1 MSGRVRIAT
10 RKSAL
15 ALWQARHV
23 ATLLE
28 AQHPGLNVELLPMS
42 TRGDRLL
49 GTPLSKIGGKGL
61 FLKELEHALIA
72 GEADIAVHSM
82 KDVPVEVTPE
92 LGIAA
97 VLERADASD
106 AWVSPGGATVEALE
120 PGAVVGT
127 SSLRR
132 RCQLL
137 ALRPDLQV
145 VDLRGNVNTRLEKL
159 DAGQYQAIILATA
172 GLQRLGL
179 EQRITCQ
186 LPPPKWVPSPNQG
199 IIGVQ
204 CRLND
209 EQTIKLLAP
218 LEHQPTRQVSDAE
231 RSLSRRLG
239 GSCRLPLGAWAEIS
253 GDGKLFLHALVGSS
267 DGQTVI
273 RAEASSPANDPEA
286 AARSAA
292 EALLEQGAAALI
304 AAELEADS

>member
-23 ATLLE
+23 AALLE
-28 AQHPGLNVELLPMS
+28 AQHPGLKVELLPMS

-97 VLERADASD
+97 VLERANASD
-106 AWVSPGGATVEALE
+106 AWVSSEGATPDDLA
-120 PGAVVGT
+120 PGSVVGT

-145 VDLRGNVNTRLEKL
+145 ENLRGNVNTRLEKL
-159 DAGQYQAIILATA
+159 DSGEYQAIILATA

-179 EQRITCQ
+179 EQRISCQ
-186 LPPPKWVPSPNQG
+186 LPPPRWVPSPNQG

-204 CRLND
+204 CRQED
-209 EQTIKLLAP
+209 QETIELLAP

-239 GSCRLPLGAWAEIS
+239 GSCRLPLGAWAEITS
-253 GDGKLFLHALVGSS
+253 AGTLSLHALVGSS
-267 DGQTVI
+267 DGHTVI
-273 RAEASSPANDPEA
+273 RAEAT
-286 AARSAA
+286 SAA
-292 EALLEQGAAALI
+292 SEPEVAAQSAAQALLEQGAAEVI
-304 AAELEADS
+304 AAELEENA

>member
-1 MSGRVRIAT
+1 MSGRLRIAT

-23 ATLLE
+23 AALLE
-28 AQHPGLNVELLPMS
+28 AQHPDLTVELLPMS

-49 GTPLSKIGGKGL
+49 GTPLSEIGGKGL
-61 FLKELEHALIA
+61 FLKELEHALLA

-82 KDVPVEVTPE
+82 KDVPVDVTPE

-97 VLERADASD
+97 VLERASATD
-106 AWVSPGGATVEALE
+106 AWVSNGSENPENLR

-137 ALRPDLQV
+137 ALRPDLEV
-145 VDLRGNVNTRLEKL
+145 KNLRGNVNTRLEKL
-159 DAGQYQAIILATA
+159 DAGDYDAIILATA
-172 GLQRLGL
+172 GLQRLGMD
-179 EQRITCQ
+179 ERIRSQ
-186 LPPPKWVPSPNQG
+186 LQPPQWVPSPNQG

-204 CRLND
+204 CRLD
-209 EQTIKLLAP
+209 DTSTLELLAP
-218 LEHQPTRQVSDAE
+218 LEHGPTRQVSEAE

-253 GDGKLFLHALVGSS
+253 DSETLSLHGIVGSS
-267 DGQTVI
+267 DGKALI
-273 RAEASSPANDPEA
+273 RATATCAAGEPETAASA
-286 AARSAA
+286 AA
-292 EALLEQGAAALI
+292 EDLLAQGAATLI
-304 AAELEADS
+304 EAELGADA